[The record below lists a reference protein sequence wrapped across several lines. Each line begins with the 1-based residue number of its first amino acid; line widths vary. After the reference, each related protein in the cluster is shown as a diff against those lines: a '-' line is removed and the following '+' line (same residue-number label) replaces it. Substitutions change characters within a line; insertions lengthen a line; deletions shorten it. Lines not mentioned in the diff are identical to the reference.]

1 MRNYRNLILASAI
14 LLSSCGGH
22 QNSDN
27 QMDAFISDLMSRMTL
42 QEKLGQMNQQVAG
55 QINTGSP
62 QDTEV
67 GQLIAN
73 GEIGSVFNVIGVEN
87 VHALQQ
93 VAVEK
98 SRLGIP
104 LLVGMDVIHGYET
117 VFPVPL
123 GLSCTWDMDGIER
136 TAQISARE
144 ASANGIA
151 WTFSPMV
158 DISCDPRWG
167 RQAESSGEDPYLGSQ
182 IARAM
187 VHGYQGDDYKAAD
200 DKIIACVKHFA
211 LYGASESGLDYNT
224 VDMSR
229 LRMFNQYF
237 DPYKACVDAG
247 VATVMSSFNIVDG
260 VPATANKWLLTDVLR
275 NRWGFDGMVVTDYA
289 SIAEMQT
296 HGMGQLME
304 NSARALKAGTDMDMV
319 TRGFIGTLEQ
329 ALSEGKV
336 SMADIDQACRR
347 VLETKYK
354 LGLFDNPYK
363 YCDGKVPA
371 DIVYC
376 DDHKAFA
383 RKITAESFVLL
394 KNENN
399 LLPLSITGKTIALI
413 SPFLDARSDMAGTW
427 AVAQN
432 PEKYSTLREVFSQR
446 MEGKGKFLCAQGCNV
461 LDNGKTQNSIQQ
473 GHGTQ
478 PIPRV
483 DDNKALDEAL
493 SIARQSDVVILALG
507 ECAWMSGEGTSRT
520 NLEIPAPQRRLME
533 AIVKT
538 GKPVVLLNFAGRATV
553 LKWESA
559 NIPAIMNVWF
569 GSEVADAI
577 FDVVTGEVSPSGKLT
592 VSMPKSVG
600 QLPMYYNSLIS
611 GRPIP
616 DNNEDYVIFNSN
628 WMDESNGPL
637 YPFGYGLSY
646 TSFEY
651 SDIALSANKMSPN
664 GSLSASVTIK
674 NTGNCDADEIVQLY
688 IRDIYAS
695 ICRPIKELKDFRR
708 ISIKKGESVTVDF
721 TITPDKLK
729 FYNSDLQYVLEPG
742 EFEIM
747 IGPNSRDLKRTTF
760 TLQ

>member
-1 MRNYRNLILASAI
+1 MKNFKKIIIASSLLIAG
-14 LLSSCGGH
+14 CGGN
-22 QNSDN
+22 QNAESD
-27 QMDAFISDLMSRMTL
+27 MDKFIGELMSKMTI
-42 QEKLGQMNQQVAG
+42 QEKLGQLNQQVAG
-55 QINTGSP
+55 EINTGSP
-62 QDTEV
+62 QNTEV

-73 GEIGSVFNVIGVEN
+73 GEIGSVFNVIGVDN
-87 VHALQQ
+87 VRALQQ

-117 VFPVPL
+117 VFPIPL
-123 GLSCTWDMDGIER
+123 GLSCTWDMEAIEK
-136 TAQISARE
+136 TAAIAARE
-144 ASANGIA
+144 SAANGIG

-182 IARAM
+182 IAKAM
-187 VHGYQGDDYKAAD
+187 VHGYQGDNYRNTD

-211 LYGASESGLDYNT
+211 LYGAAESGLDYNT

-237 DPYKACVDAG
+237 DPYKACVEAG

-260 VPATANKWLLTDVLR
+260 IPATANKWLLTDVLR
-275 NRWGFDGMVVTDYA
+275 KRWGFDGMVVTDYA

-296 HGMGQLME
+296 HGMGELQE
-304 NSARALKAGTDMDMV
+304 NSVRAIKAGTDMDMV
-319 TRGFIGTLEQ
+319 TRGFIGTLEN
-329 ALSEGKV
+329 ALKENKIQQS
-336 SMADIDQACRR
+336 DIDQACRR

-363 YCDGKVPA
+363 YCDGKVSKE
-371 DIVYC
+371 VTYC
-376 DDHKAFA
+376 DEHKQFA
-383 RKITAESFVLL
+383 RDITAESFVLL
-394 KNENN
+394 KNEGNI
-399 LLPLSITGKTIALI
+399 LPLKKEGTIALI
-413 SPFLDARSDMAGTW
+413 SPFIDARSDMAGTW
-427 AVAQN
+427 SVAQN
-432 PEKYSTLREVFSQR
+432 FEKYSTLRESFGR
-446 MEGKGKFLCAQGCNV
+446 ALDGKANLLTAQGCNV
-461 LDNGKTQNSIQQ
+461 LDNEKTQNSIQQ

-478 PIPRV
+478 PIARV
-483 DDNKALDEAL
+483 DSDKALSEAVA
-493 SIARQSDVVILALG
+493 IAKKSDVVILALG

-520 NLEIPAPQRRLME
+520 NLEIPAPQRQLME
-533 AIVKT
+533 AIVKL

-553 LKWESA
+553 LKWESE

-577 FDVVTGEVSPSGKLT
+577 CDVVFGDKVPSGKLT

-616 DNNEDYVIFNSN
+616 DNNPDYVIFNSD

-646 TSFEY
+646 SSFEY
-651 SDIALSANKMSPN
+651 SDIALSADNMPAN
-664 GSLSASVTIK
+664 GSITASVTIK
-674 NTGNCDADEIVQLY
+674 NTGNYDADEIVQLY

-695 ICRPIKELKDFRR
+695 ICRPIKELKDFKR
-708 ISIKKGESVTVDF
+708 IHLKKGESITCSF
-721 TITPDKLK
+721 TITADKLK
-729 FYNSDLQYVLEPG
+729 FYNQDLEYVLEPG
-742 EFEIM
+742 DFQLM
-747 IGPNSRDLKRTTF
+747 IGPNSMDLKTTKF
-760 TLQ
+760 SVK